1 MISVRSRLLPL
12 NGSNLILKVKV
23 QHLKLRR
30 FVDRL
35 FIQQTMKTSNFNAW
49 LKIKQTIMIKISL
62 PILTF
67 FLGLQIVLA
76 QTDFKQQ
83 YFNGKNFFREG
94 KYNLAMESFKQAI
107 PYDNNNPFSEYASF
121 YYAISAYRQGYLSVA
136 RDMFG
141 QIKKLYPSW
150 DKMEEVNFWLGKI
163 HMDNREYFQGLSTW
177 RTIKS
182 QAIQNDITGLK
193 QQTLATID
201 DAETL
206 RMMLEEYPDDK
217 VVAHALA
224 GALSKKMDDKES
236 RVQLEALIKR
246 FGFDRNEFINE
257 APPTYF
263 KDTYSVS
270 LLFPFMV
277 STLDPT
283 PGRKRNQLILDLYE
297 GMKLAA
303 DTLGK
308 MGTKISLRAYDTER
322 KVSTIKRILETEE
335 LKNTDLI
342 IGPFFPEE
350 NAPILEFSMKNRIN
364 VFQPFTNNIE
374 MVGSNE
380 FGYLLQPS
388 YETLGRK
395 SAEFL
400 SNYLK
405 RRKNCIV
412 YYGTSKRD
420 SIMAASFIQ
429 KANEQGLKVVLSA
442 RLTKDETGTIISTL
456 ATPTEFDEWKVP
468 IQFTLKTDSIGS
480 IYVASDDALIYT
492 KVISSVETRRD
503 SIVVV
508 GSESWLDQ
516 TAVDLEKYQTLNV
529 VFAAPNYTSH
539 SNRFYKAFTK
549 KYIKVHGQAPSA
561 YAKMGFELMMFTGNL
576 LKKRGVYFQDAFDDD
591 KVLPGYLSEGYNYQ
605 FSHDNQLVPFVKF
618 EQGELTIIKNK

>member
-1 MISVRSRLLPL
+1 
-12 NGSNLILKVKV
+12 
-23 QHLKLRR
+23 
-30 FVDRL
+30 
-35 FIQQTMKTSNFNAW
+35 
-49 LKIKQTIMIKISL
+49 MIKTPFSVFVL
-62 PILTF
+62 L
-67 FLGLQIVLA
+67 LGLQIVVSA

-94 KYNLAMESFKQAI
+94 KYNLAMEAFKQAI
-107 PYDNNNPFSEYASF
+107 PYDNSNPFSEYASF
-121 YYAISAYRQGYLSVA
+121 YYAMSAYRQGYSSVA

-150 DKMEEVNFWLGKI
+150 EKTDEVNFWLGKVY
-163 HMDNREYFQGLSTW
+163 MDTHEYFQGLATW
-177 RTIKS
+177 KLIKNP
-182 QAIQNDITGLK
+182 AIQKDVLGVK
-193 QQTLATID
+193 QQSLSGVED
-201 DAETL
+201 METL

-217 VVAHALA
+217 VVAYALA
-224 GALSKKMDDKES
+224 GSLAEKLDKTEN

-246 FGFDRNEFINE
+246 FGFDRSEFINE

-270 LLFPFMV
+270 ILFPFML
-277 STLDPT
+277 STLEPT

-303 DTLGK
+303 DTLNK

-322 KVSTIKRILETEE
+322 KVTAIKRVLGTEE

-342 IGPFFPEE
+342 VGPFFSDE
-350 NAPILEFSMKNRIN
+350 NPPVQEFSMKNRIN

-374 MVGSNE
+374 MVGANE
-380 FGYLLQPS
+380 FGFLLQPS
-388 YETLGRK
+388 YETLGKK

-400 SNYLK
+400 SKYLK

-420 SIMAASFIQ
+420 SIQAASFIQ
-429 KANEQGLKVVLSA
+429 TANEQGLKIILA
-442 RLTKDETGTIISTL
+442 KRLTRDETGTIISTL

-468 IQFTLKTDSIGS
+468 VQFTLKTDSIGS

-508 GSESWLDQ
+508 GSEDWLNQ
-516 TAVDLEKYQTLNV
+516 TAVDLTKYQTLGV
-529 VFAAPNYTSH
+529 VFAAPNYTAST
-539 SNRFYKAFTK
+539 NRFYKAFTQ
-549 KYIKVHGQAPSA
+549 KYIKVHGQAPSP
-561 YAKMGFELMMFTGNL
+561 YAKTGYELMLFTGNL
-576 LKKRGVYFQDAFDDD
+576 LKKRGVYFQNAFDEGKDI
-591 KVLPGYLSEGYNYQ
+591 PGYLSEGYNYQ

-618 EQGELTIIKNK
+618 IQGELVAIKNK

>member
-1 MISVRSRLLPL
+1 
-12 NGSNLILKVKV
+12 
-23 QHLKLRR
+23 
-30 FVDRL
+30 
-35 FIQQTMKTSNFNAW
+35 
-49 LKIKQTIMIKISL
+49 MIKASL
-62 PILTF
+62 SIFVLLF
-67 FLGLQIVLA
+67 GLQVAFA
-76 QTDFKQQ
+76 QADFKQQ

-94 KYNLAMESFKQAI
+94 KYNLAMEAFKQAI

-121 YYAISAYRQGYLSVA
+121 YYAMCAYHQGYLSVA
-136 RDMFG
+136 RDMFS

-150 DKMEEVNFWLGKI
+150 DKMDEVNFWLGKV
-163 HMDNREYFQGLSTW
+163 HMDNREYFQGISTW
-177 RTIKS
+177 RTVKN
-182 QAIQNDITGLK
+182 QTIQKDISGLK
-193 QQTLATID
+193 EQALAGIE

-217 VVAHALA
+217 IVAHALA
-224 GALSKKMDDKES
+224 GALSKKLDDKES
-236 RVQLEALIKR
+236 RIQLEALIKR

-257 APPTYF
+257 APPSYF

-270 LLFPFMV
+270 LLFPFMAN
-277 STLDPT
+277 TLDPT

-303 DTLGK
+303 DTLNK

-322 KVSTIKRILETEE
+322 KTATIKRILETEE

-342 IGPFFPEE
+342 IGPFFPDE
-350 NAPILEFSMKNRIN
+350 NTPVLEFSMKNRIN

-374 MVGSNE
+374 MVGANE

-400 SNYLK
+400 SNHLK

-420 SIMAASFIQ
+420 SILAASFIQ
-429 KANEQGLKVVLSA
+429 KANEQGLKVVLSR

-468 IQFTLKTDSIGS
+468 IQFTLKTDSIGG

-529 VFAAPNYTSH
+529 VFAAPNFMSPISRYH
-539 SNRFYKAFTK
+539 KAFTR
-549 KYIKVHGQAPSA
+549 KYIKVHGQVPSG
-561 YAKMGFELMMFTGNL
+561 YAKMGYELMLFTGNL
-576 LKKRGVYFQDAFDDD
+576 LKKRGVYFQDAFDDGKD
-591 KVLPGYLSEGYNYQ
+591 LPGYLSEGYNYQ
-605 FSHDNQLVPFVKF
+605 FSRDNQLVPFVKF
-618 EQGELTIIKNK
+618 VQGELMVIKTK